1 MDRRWLGSW
10 LGGPSSAEDRAP
22 GAYPGERLGLPQQGS
37 GSVAGLGRRVGG
49 LFIDWAICSVIA
61 LGLLRHVPFA
71 ALLVFA
77 VENLLLVGTAGF
89 TIGHRL
95 VGIRVT
101 RVDGSPVG
109 FGWGAVRTLF
119 LCFFIPALFMDRDLR
134 GMHDRAADSVAVRL

>member
-10 LGGPSSAEDRAP
+10 LGGPTSADDRAP
-22 GAYPGERLGLPQQGS
+22 SDYAGERLGLPREGS
-37 GSVAGLGRRVGG
+37 GSVATLGRRIGA

-61 LGLLRHVPFA
+61 LGLLRNVPFA
-71 ALLVFA
+71 PLLVFA
-77 VENLLLVGTAGF
+77 VENVLLVGTAGY

-101 RVDGSPVG
+101 RVDGSPIG

-119 LCFFIPALFMDRDLR
+119 LCLFIPALFMDRDLR
-134 GMHDRAADSVAVRL
+134 GMHDRASDSVVVRL